1 MNDIATTVFGVT
13 GLLALVS
20 LLPPVANRLN
30 LPFSVL
36 LAVVGCAL
44 GAVVIAVR
52 DTQTMGVAGD
62 FVMAL
67 RGLDVSAEAFLYIFL
82 PTLLFESALAI
93 DVRRLMDDV
102 APILLLAVVAVLVCT
117 LVVGFALAP
126 VADVG
131 LTACLLLGAIVATT
145 DPAAVVGIFRDLGAP
160 RRLAILVEGESLFND
175 AAAIALFSLL
185 LAMLASTQE
194 ADATATVIAFLKSFI
209 GGGIIGYVGARA
221 MCAVVGFLR
230 GRRLAEVTLTVALA
244 YLVFVIGEH
253 YFHVSGVVAV
263 VTAGL
268 TVSSYGRVRI
278 TPSTWDTLVETWEQ
292 LGFWASSLIFLLAA
306 MLVPGLLLD
315 VGWQDAFLLGVLIAA
330 TLLGRAVVLY
340 GMLPLLSA
348 VGIANRVS
356 NPYKM
361 VILWGGLRGA
371 VSLALALAVTE
382 NMNVSQE
389 IRHFIAVLTTG
400 FVLFT
405 LFVNGTTLRPL
416 IRVLQLDRLSP
427 VDRAVRDRALELSL
441 RTIKGQLEQIAVDD
455 AIESKAAGGVI
466 DDYAKRIASV
476 EHTVRD
482 NAELGPEEL
491 LYVGLVTLASRE
503 HELYL
508 ERFKDRI
515 ISRRIIGELVAQ
527 AGRVLDGAKT
537 EGRAGYEAA
546 TKSILGFSWTL
557 RGALFLQHRLGL
569 EGPLTAGLADRF
581 ESLLIGRLII
591 KQLIQF
597 NEEHLGPL
605 LGATVGV
612 RLTEILTDRLN
623 ATEQALEA
631 LKLQY
636 PDYAH
641 ALENRYFGRVAARLE
656 GREYDT
662 MLQETMISREV
673 YGDLDRR
680 LGQRWHELDQRPSL
694 DIAMQREELI
704 ARVPL
709 FAGLDSARL
718 DQIARLLRPRL
729 ALPGEAI
736 VTKGEHGDAM
746 YFVSSGAVEV
756 RLEPLPVRL
765 GSGDFFGEV
774 ALVTNLPR
782 MADVI
787 ALGYCRI
794 LELSARDF
802 GRLLETDGALRERI
816 DAVARQRLAEAN
828 AAAK

>member
-1 MNDIATTVFGVT
+1 MSQIAVTVLGVT

-20 LLPPVANRLN
+20 LLPPVAKRLN

-44 GAVVIAVR
+44 GAIVIAVH
-52 DTQTMGVAGD
+52 DTHAMGMAGHFVA
-62 FVMAL
+62 AL
-67 RGLDVSAEAFLYIFL
+67 QGLDVSAEAFLYIFL

-102 APILLLAVVAVLVCT
+102 GPILLLAVVAVLVCT
-117 LVVGFALAP
+117 LVVGFTLEL

-185 LAMLASTQE
+185 VAMLAGARE
-194 ADATATVIAFLKSFI
+194 ADAVGTIIAFLQSFI
-209 GGGIIGYVGARA
+209 GGGIVGYVGARI
-221 MCAVVGFLR
+221 MCALVGFLR
-230 GRRLAEVTLTVALA
+230 GLRLAEVTLTVALA

-253 YFHVSGVVAV
+253 YLHVSGVVAV

-268 TVSSYGRVRI
+268 TIGSHGRVRI

-306 MLVPGLLLD
+306 MLVPRLLLD
-315 VGWQDAFLLGVLIAA
+315 VGWQDAYLLAVLVVATLIA
-330 TLLGRAVVLY
+330 RAIVLY

-348 VGIANRVS
+348 VGVANRVS

-382 NMNVSQE
+382 NMAVSAE

-405 LFVNGTTLRPL
+405 LFVNGTSLRAL
-416 IRVLQLDRLSP
+416 IRLLQLDRLSP

-441 RTIKGQLEQIAVDD
+441 RSIKEQLQQVAVSDGID
-455 AIESKAAGGVI
+455 RSVAVGVI
-466 DDYAKRIASV
+466 DEYAKRVSAV
-476 EHTVRD
+476 ETTIRE
-482 NAELGPEEL
+482 NAELGPDEL
-491 LYVGLVTLASRE
+491 LNVGLVTLASRE

-515 ISRRIIGELVAQ
+515 ISRRIIGALVAQ

-537 EGRAGYEAA
+537 EGRPGYEEAA
-546 TKSILGFSWTL
+546 KSVLGFSRSL
-557 RGALFLQHRLGL
+557 RAAIFLQHRLGL
-569 EGPLTAGLADRF
+569 DRPLTALLADRF
-581 ESLLIGRLII
+581 ESLLIGRLILQ
-591 KQLIQF
+591 QLIKF
-597 NEEHLGPL
+597 NEEQLGPL
-605 LGATVGV
+605 LGATVGA
-612 RLTEILTDRLN
+612 RLTEILTDRLYD
-623 ATEQALEA
+623 TEQALEA

-636 PDYAH
+636 PDYART
-641 ALENRYFGRVAARLE
+641 LENRYLGRVAARLE
-656 GREYDT
+656 GHGYDA
-662 MLQETMISREV
+662 MLHQTMISREV
-673 YGDLDRR
+673 HSDLDRR
-680 LGQRWHELDQRPSL
+680 LGARRHELDQRPSL
-694 DIAMQREELI
+694 DIAMKREAMI

-709 FAGLDSARL
+709 FEGLDSERL
-718 DQIARLLRPRL
+718 DKIARLLRPRL
-729 ALPGEAI
+729 ALPSEA
-736 VTKGEHGDAM
+736 VVRKGERGDAM
-746 YFVSSGAVEV
+746 YFIASGAVEV

-765 GSGDFFGEV
+765 GSGEFFGEI

-782 MADVI
+782 MADVV
-787 ALGYCRI
+787 ALGYCRL

-802 GRLLETDGALRERI
+802 ERLLETDGALRERI
-816 DAVARQRLAEAN
+816 DAVARQRMAN
-828 AAAK
+828 VPAAK